1 MSPLAIFLLSISM
14 SADAF
19 AAAIAKGAAQRPGP
33 GAAVRGG
40 LVFGIVEAITPLIGF
55 FLGTFAA
62 DFIEAVD
69 HWVAF
74 GLLGL
79 VGLRLVIEGLRRDRE
94 EESPA
99 EPARHGPL
107 GFVTTAIGTSID
119 AAAVGVS
126 LAFLDVDIW
135 VIAASIGCSTFVLT
149 TIGLLIGRRA
159 GDRLGATAEV
169 AGGVILIGV
178 GTFILLDHLGHSGGL
193 SIPG

>member
-1 MSPLAIFLLSISM
+1 MTPLAIFLLSISM

-19 AAAIAKGAAQRPGP
+19 AASVAKGAVQRPGLA
-33 GAAVRGG
+33 AAVGGG
-40 LVFGIVEAITPLIGF
+40 LVFGIVEAITPLVGF
-55 FLGTFAA
+55 LLGGFAA
-62 DFIEAVD
+62 EYVEAVD
-69 HWVAF
+69 HWIAF

-79 VGLRLVIEGLRRDRE
+79 VGLRLVVEGLRRE
-94 EESPA
+94 PGAPPA

-107 GFVTTAIGTSID
+107 GFVLTAIGTSID

-126 LAFLDVDIW
+126 LAFLDVNIW
-135 VIAASIGCSTFVLT
+135 VIAASIGCSTFILT

-169 AGGVILIGV
+169 AGGVVLIGV